1 MYSAVDNGKNHFMR
15 QDSASRA
22 SILRPHRHVENHL
35 KLYQMPRNHVVTD
48 ISNLR
53 HENEELQQVFKTA
66 VDSPP
71 YCWVAGLKKE
81 VALPLPWEPPLS
93 LIGIQTSSWEHPV
106 PVPNCSSWPTSTC
119 LIERPWWDTWEP
131 GRPSPWLSNWLHS
144 LTESKPHYSMVQ
156 GCHSERR
163 MTVLSSLWRVL

>member
-1 MYSAVDNGKNHFMR
+1 
-15 QDSASRA
+15 
-22 SILRPHRHVENHL
+22 
-35 KLYQMPRNHVVTD
+35 MPRNHVVTD

-93 LIGIQTSSWEHPV
+93 LIGIRPPAGNILFRS
-106 PVPNCSSWPTSTC
+106 
-119 LIERPWWDTWEP
+119 LIAAHD
-131 GRPSPWLSNWLHS
+131 LL
-144 LTESKPHYSMVQ
+144 L
-156 GCHSERR
+156 
-163 MTVLSSLWRVL
+163 LA